1 MRPANE
7 RQRYNVTLSLIGWA
21 HRQNDPCVCVFFV
34 SVSCWFIH
42 TLQLSCNIT
51 LCLHYPVFLQA
62 DSKLRALS
70 ASYRLKKPDRRFEEM
85 RNYSNELQTHVTNIL
100 KTRAVSLLLYLSY
113 LVLIFLVL
121 NLFHEIYIYLYI
133 YKILHCLSVY
143 PWPERSKGY
152 CHCLCLSVCL
162 SACELYFVC
171 TITRHWFGLE
181 LPNLHQTCS
190 MGHPRLVC
198 DLDLQGI
205 LAILTRNSKKFW
217 LVSAITCD
225 GFELESPNLPQICIL
240 GFSGLILKMGFIDL
254 DLQGHLAMSTQ
265 NSKKRHSSSLSSTD
279 LGRPMHASLGC
290 YMWKHAHVQH
300 WVLLRSLLFQHQK
313 G

>member
-51 LCLHYPVFLQA
+51 LCLHYPVFFQA

-121 NLFHEIYIYLYI
+121 NLFNEIYIYIYI
-133 YKILHCLSVY
+133 YIKFYIVSQSILGLKGRKGIVIACV
-143 PWPERSKGY
+143 WPY
-152 CHCLCLSVCL
+152 VCPPVNFTL
-162 SACELYFVC
+162 SA
-171 TITRHWFGLE
+171 
-181 LPNLHQTCS
+181 Q
-190 MGHPRLVC
+190 
-198 DLDLQGI
+198 
-205 LAILTRNSKKFW
+205 
-217 LVSAITCD
+217 
-225 GFELESPNLPQICIL
+225 
-240 GFSGLILKMGFIDL
+240 
-254 DLQGHLAMSTQ
+254 
-265 NSKKRHSSSLSSTD
+265 
-279 LGRPMHASLGC
+279 
-290 YMWKHAHVQH
+290 
-300 WVLLRSLLFQHQK
+300 
-313 G
+313 